1 MKFSTKL
8 VIGTFTLI
16 GLSSLGIYLYAK
28 FVGFDAGT
36 NSSDQNNG
44 NQSQINQHEHHE
56 INEITAHNQFKP
68 VFILL
73 IVTLTMMIEF
83 LKTVNDKYDLYF
95 QNAITSKSQSTSPKT
110 SKNQKSVKITVLK
123 QSIINFFR
131 NFFKLLVIL
140 LLCHYYKVLLVW
152 GAVGKGV
159 GYFIFNLPVDIEE
172 KGGEDNS
179 KDNIFVED
187 NENVELT
194 TFD

>member
-95 QNAITSKSQSTSPKT
+95 QNAITSKSQSASPKS
-110 SKNQKSVKITVLK
+110 SKDQKSVKITVLK